1 MAVKGQSRLYLA
13 MLQKWMPES
22 KFVLFVLTY
31 VSMKSHRSP
40 DTQGPQHDDIQPDFP
55 APPQRQKF
63 AVLSYS
69 P

>member
-1 MAVKGQSRLYLA
+1 MAVKGQSHLYSA
-13 MLQKWMPES
+13 MLKKWMPES
-22 KFVLFVLTY
+22 EFVVTY
-31 VSMKSHRSP
+31 VRMKSHQSP

-55 APPQRQKF
+55 EPPQRQKF